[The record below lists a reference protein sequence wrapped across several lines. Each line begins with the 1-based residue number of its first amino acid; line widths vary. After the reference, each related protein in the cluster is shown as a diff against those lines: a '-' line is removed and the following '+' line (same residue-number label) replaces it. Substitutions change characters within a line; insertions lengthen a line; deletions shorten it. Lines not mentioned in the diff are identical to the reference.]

1 MWTVPFSFWD
11 DYLDPLKVTFDG
23 QNRLIYLNT
32 EYADFDVK
40 IDLYSASKRWLK
52 RRINAKY
59 FPPFR
64 TIGGDPVGGGQ
75 YAGDIYFLINNW
87 KIVVR
92 HSCNLTGILY
102 NDTVGVSPFII
113 EAGGGVVA
121 KVSNLAYAYTPTG
134 LVIPTVQEVATEVWN
149 AQLSQYGNV
158 GTAGKTVSTIK
169 ETTDT
174 TLAVSV

>member
-1 MWTVPFSFWD
+1 MLTVPFSFWD

-23 QNRLIYLNT
+23 INRLIYLNV

-40 IDLYSASKRWLK
+40 TDLYSASKRWLQ
-52 RRINAKY
+52 RQVNAKY
-59 FPPFR
+59 LAPLR

-75 YAGDIYFLINNW
+75 YAGDIYFLINGW
-87 KIVVR
+87 RIVVR

-102 NDTVGVSPFII
+102 NDAVGVSPYII
-113 EAGGGVVA
+113 EPGGGIVA
-121 KVSNLAYAYTPTG
+121 KVSNLAYAYDING
-134 LVIPTVQEVATEVWN
+134 VVVPTVQEITTEVWN
-149 AQLSQYGNV
+149 ANLANYGNV
-158 GTAGKTVSTIK
+158 GSAGKTLSTIK